1 MTGSAK
7 QSTATKKTGLL
18 RRFAPRNDEIQRER
32 NADVLRRWIYRRGP
46 EEEPWGLPQHG
57 EEGGQDLARAWRA
70 GLPRMGGRGRQG
82 RKAHLVPAQRQAQ
95 ARRDRDLL
103 LDHLQVARATRSRQ
117 RQGNGRQAAGRHDGH
132 QVAAVRRQADDLW
145 RLRKPREGVKRAYAA
160 ASPFCSPAMARSMAS
175 ITIWVSMNLSRA
187 RSALSRSNGA
197 ARVFAKASR
206 SSAMRSRAFFNVSS
220 RSLISASLSVDH
232 AISIGAKNTARSRP
246 LTWGWTKTSVTPW

>member
-32 NADVLRRWIYRRGP
+32 KADVLRRWIYRRGP
-46 EEEPWGLPQHG
+46 KEKPWGLPQHG

-117 RQGNGRQAAGRHDGH
+117 RQGNGRQAAGRHNGRE
-132 QVAAVRRQADDLW
+132 VAAVRRQADDLW
-145 RLRKPREGVKRAYAA
+145 RLRKPREGVKPLRRCGGP
-160 ASPFCSPAMARSMAS
+160 SPLACD
-175 ITIWVSMNLSRA
+175 
-187 RSALSRSNGA
+187 GA
-197 ARVFAKASR
+197 IDGVDQHLGLDEFMPRPLGLVAVERRGKRLCEGVA
-206 SSAMRSRAFFNVSS
+206 V
-220 RSLISASLSVDH
+220 VDH
-232 AISIGAKNTARSRP
+232 ALARLFQRLKSLAHAGIAFCWYGQDP
-246 LTWGWTKTSVTPW
+246 P